1 MEPVTLSTHMIDG
14 IEYAERPGDG
24 PAMVMLHGI
33 GSNAASW
40 APVMACLPAGWRLI
54 AWNAPGYGRS
64 EPLASDWPV
73 AADYAAALL
82 RLVDG
87 LGLERFGLAGH
98 SLGALMA
105 ASFAVSHP
113 QRIARLVLAAPAL
126 GHGVRPGGALSDKA
140 QARIDDLERLGPDEF
155 AGKRSAALVHA
166 PEDNPAIVAGV
177 REAMAQVR
185 MPGYG
190 QAVRMLASG
199 RLLDDVGR
207 LTVHTDIITGAED
220 RITPPEGGRKAHVCL
235 APDCRGAFV
244 ELADAGHAITQQ
256 APDAV
261 AALITQAMAPARHDH
276 EEMRR

>member
-14 IEYAERPGDG
+14 IEFAERPGDG

-40 APVMACLPAGWRLI
+40 APVMAYLPAGWRLI

-82 RLVDG
+82 RLIDG

-105 ASFAVSHP
+105 SSFAVSHSERVT
-113 QRIARLVLAAPAL
+113 QLVLAAPAL
-126 GHGVRPGGALSDKA
+126 GHGVRPGGVLSDKA
-140 QARIDDLERLGPDEF
+140 QARIDDLERLGPDDF
-155 AGKRSAALVHA
+155 AKARAAALVHA
-166 PEDNPAIVAGV
+166 PEDNPAIVSGV
-177 REAMAQVR
+177 RKAMAQVR

-199 RLLDDVGR
+199 RLLDDVAR
-207 LTVHTDIITGAED
+207 LTVRTDIVTGAED
-220 RITPPEGGRKAHVCL
+220 RITPPDGARQAHDRL
-235 APDCRGAFV
+235 APDYRGGLV
-244 ELADAGHAITQQ
+244 EVPHRGHAITQQ
-256 APDAV
+256 APGAV
-261 AALITQAMAPARHDH
+261 AELLARATTPA
-276 EEMRR
+276 